1 LFTILDFLFG
11 LIGKVLVW
19 LAKMLAKLLWRMV
32 VIAVCH
38 PRTSATIAITSAL
51 VTHLGWEYLAGAA
64 VVLITAA
71 STWRAVHPRSYE
83 AVAGSLLRTWWR
95 RWWGYRRV
103 WVKVCTR
110 CALAIEDGEQVLLP
124 KLRKVTTTPYWD
136 RLTVRGQI
144 GQELRDFRDVSERL
158 RTAFGAQRAAV
169 REIAPGVY
177 GLDFMR
183 RDPLRE
189 TVAATPIPKTVDEI
203 DFRRVPVG
211 RDEFGDVF
219 AVSLLG
225 GHTSLAGSTGAGK
238 AGLQWNVWR
247 YLAPAIVAGL
257 VRPVGI
263 DPKGKELRQARSM
276 FAKGDYVGADPEAV
290 VELLAR
296 LVEEMNA
303 ANEREGAA
311 GERDFEPRPG
321 RPLTLINIDELAP
334 LLRYWPRSIRSKIDD
349 LLGLLLTQGR
359 AAGFIVIGN
368 IQEPTKDTFTIRDL
382 FTRRLGLRLP
392 TESHTDAALIEDAVE
407 YGAACHQIS
416 ESTPGVFYS
425 LQDGARSVTR
435 ARFGYVEDHHIAELV
450 TYLEHH
456 RNVIDLDT
464 RRGFA
469 ADGKAA

>member
-1 LFTILDFLFG
+1 MFTILDFLFG
-11 LIGKVLVW
+11 LIGKTLVW
-19 LAKMLAKLLWRMV
+19 LATMLSKLLWRFV

-38 PRTSATIAITSAL
+38 PRTSAAIVITAAA
-51 VTHLGWEYLAGAA
+51 VTHVGWEALAGAA

-71 STWRAVHPRSYE
+71 STWRAVHPASYN
-83 AVAGSLLRTWWR
+83 ATAGTLLRNWWR
-95 RWWGYRRV
+95 RWWAYRRV

-110 CALAIEDGEQVLLP
+110 CALAVEVDNETHLP
-124 KLRKVTTTPYWD
+124 KLLKVATTQYWD
-136 RLTVRGQI
+136 RLTVRAQI
-144 GQELRDFRDVSERL
+144 GQELRDFRDASERL
-158 RTAFGAQRAAV
+158 RTAFGAQRATV
-169 REIAPGVY
+169 REIAPRVY
-177 GLDFMR
+177 GMDFMR
-183 RDPLRE
+183 RDPLLE
-189 TVAATPIPKTVDEI
+189 TVPATAIPKTVEEI
-203 DFRRVPVG
+203 DFRKVPVG
-211 RDEFGDVF
+211 RDEFGNVYT
-219 AVSLLG
+219 VSLLG

-263 DPKGKELRQARSM
+263 DPKGKELRQALPM
-276 FAKGDYVGADPEAV
+276 FAKGDYVGADPDAV

-321 RPLTLINIDELAP
+321 RPLTLIDIDELAP
-334 LLRYWPRSIRSKIDD
+334 LLRYWARSIRSKIDD

-392 TESHTDAALIEDAVE
+392 TESHTDSALIEDAVE

-416 ESTPGVFYS
+416 ESTPGVFFS

-435 ARFGYVEDHHIAELV
+435 ARFGFVEDRHIAEV
-450 TYLEHH
+450 VSYIEAH
-456 RNVIDLDT
+456 RNVIDLDS
-464 RRGFA
+464 RRSDTA
-469 ADGKAA
+469 GKAA